1 MMEVVIR
8 GIVERGRQLG
18 QELGFPTVNLA
29 LPPIMC
35 VADGVYRS
43 EVRVGERRYDAMSN
57 VGSNPSVGGTE
68 RRLETHLFDFSG
80 NLYGCQIEVRLLEKI
95 RDEERFDTL
104 EELRQQLEKDK
115 QLIISK
121 IK

>member
-1 MMEVVIR
+1 MEVVIR

-57 VGSNPSVGGTE
+57 VGNNPSVGGTE